1 MIDEDTILTKKRFAR
16 MIEECVTKKSMSYMD
31 SILHICEV
39 RGLDP
44 ADISKFVTQ
53 PIKQKLEAEAIELRL
68 IQGGNQLPV

>member
-53 PIKQKLEAEAIELRL
+53 PTK
-68 IQGGNQLPV
+68 